1 MNANEVIDLVIGVGV
16 AGGAL
21 GFLYFILDQID
32 PNATQAFLKPIAD
45 NWSKIVI
52 VVIFGAVLGF
62 IVPVLR
68 SMRRTTA
75 PGA

>member
-45 NWSKIVI
+45 NWAKIVI
-52 VVIFGAVLGF
+52 VVIFGSVLGF

-68 SMRRTTA
+68 SLRKAA
-75 PGA
+75 PGT